1 MVYNDILNMKTG
13 IVVDNYDP
21 LYKGRC
27 KIRVFGLHSE
37 TICGQYI
44 ILDDDLPWASPAP
57 NIGSSNGTFNVP
69 NIGERVY
76 VNADDPYNIQ
86 YFGQVEIKSS
96 IKDLQH
102 KNTEMSDKLKVIA
115 YSEDNME
122 GENNYLK
129 IYYLPEDGLTI
140 ECNGNSILLTKY
152 DKFVIKNNKGAEIT
166 MDNVN
171 GDINIKTEGK
181 VNLNC
186 NEVSLGGDATDTI
199 ALGSKLME
207 KFNNHTHFTG
217 DAGITNP
224 PIEKLQPNDFSR
236 IVKIK

>member
-1 MVYNDILNMKTG
+1 MKTG

-44 ILDDDLPWASPAP
+44 ILDDDLPWSSPAP
-57 NIGSSNGTFNVP
+57 NIGSSNGSFNVP

-86 YFGQVEIKSS
+86 YFGQVEIKSE
-96 IKDLQH
+96 IKDLQY
-102 KNTEMSDKLKVIA
+102 KNTEASDKLKVIA
-115 YSEDNME
+115 FSEDNIE
-122 GENNYLK
+122 GERDYFK
-129 IYYLPEDGLTI
+129 MYYLPEDGLTI
-140 ECNGNSILLTKY
+140 ECNGNKILLTKY
-152 DKFVIKNNKGAEIT
+152 DNLLIKNNKGAEISL
-166 MDNVN
+166 DNVS

-181 VNLNC
+181 VNLDC
-186 NEVSLGGDATDTI
+186 SSISLGGDAADTI

-217 DAGITNP
+217 DSVISNP
-224 PIEKLQPNDFSR
+224 PIEKLQPQDFSR
-236 IVKIK
+236 IIKIK

>member
-1 MVYNDILNMKTG
+1 MKTG

-69 NIGERVY
+69 NIGDRVY
-76 VNADDPYNIQ
+76 VNADDTYNIQ

-96 IKDLQH
+96 IKELQY
-102 KNTEMSDKLKVIA
+102 KNTEMCDKLKVIA

-152 DKFVIKNNKGAEIT
+152 DNLLIRNNKGAEISL
-166 MDNVN
+166 DNVS

-186 NEVSLGGDATDTI
+186 NEVSLGGDAADTLV
-199 ALGSKLME
+199 LGSKLME
-207 KFNNHTHFTG
+207 KFNNHTHFSG
-217 DAGITNP
+217 DAAITNP
-224 PIEKLQPNDFSR
+224 PIQKLQPQDFSR
-236 IVKIK
+236 TVKIK

>member
-1 MVYNDILNMKTG
+1 MKTG

-27 KIRVFGLHSE
+27 KIRVFGLHTE
-37 TICGQYI
+37 TVFGQYL
-44 ILDDDLPWASPAP
+44 ILDDDLPWACPAP
-57 NIGSSNGTFNVP
+57 NVGSSNGSFNVP

-86 YFGQVEIKSS
+86 YFGQVEVKSS
-96 IKDLQH
+96 IKDLQY

-122 GENNYLK
+122 GELDYIK
-129 IYYLPEDGLTI
+129 IFYLPEDGLTI
-140 ECNGNSILLTKY
+140 ECNGNSILMTKY
-152 DKFVIKNNKGAEIT
+152 DNLLIRNNKGTEIS
-166 MDNVN
+166 MDNVS
-171 GDINIKTEGK
+171 GDIDIKSEGTININCGK
-181 VNLNC
+181 IC
-186 NEVSLGGDATDTI
+186 LGGDAADNI
-199 ALGSKLME
+199 VLGSKLME

-217 DAGITNP
+217 DAPITNP

-236 IVKIK
+236 TIKIK

>member
-1 MVYNDILNMKTG
+1 MKTG

-27 KIRVFGLHSE
+27 KIRAFGLHSE
-37 TICGQYI
+37 TICGKYI
-44 ILDDDLPWASPAP
+44 ILDDDLPWSSPAP
-57 NIGSSNGTFNVP
+57 NIGTSNGTFNIP

-76 VNADDPYNIQ
+76 VNVDDPYNIQ
-86 YFGQVEIKSS
+86 YYGQVEIKSS
-96 IKDLQH
+96 VKDLQY
-102 KNTEMSDKLKVIA
+102 KNSEMSDKLKVIA
-115 YSEDNME
+115 YSEDDME
-122 GENNYLK
+122 GEKDYLK

-152 DKFVIKNNKGAEIT
+152 DNLLIKNNKGAEISL
-166 MDNVN
+166 DNVS
-171 GDINIKTEGK
+171 GDIKIKTEGK
-181 VNLNC
+181 VNLDC
-186 NEVSLGGDATDTI
+186 GEVYLGENAADNI
-199 ALGSKLME
+199 VLGSKLME

-217 DAGITNP
+217 FSGITNP

>member
-1 MVYNDILNMKTG
+1 MKTG

-37 TICGQYI
+37 TICGQYL
-44 ILDDDLPWASPAP
+44 ILDDDLPWSSPAP

-69 NIGERVY
+69 SVGERVY
-76 VNADDPYNIQ
+76 VNVDDPYNIQ
-86 YFGQVEIKSS
+86 YFGRVEVKSA
-96 IKDLQH
+96 IKDLQY

-122 GENNYLK
+122 GEIDYLK
-129 IYYLPEDGLTI
+129 IFYLPEEGLTI

-152 DKFVIKNNKGAEIT
+152 DNLLIRNNKGAEISL
-166 MDNVN
+166 DNVS
-171 GDINIKTEGK
+171 GDINIKTEGS

-186 NEVSLGGDATDTI
+186 DSIVLGGDAADTI
-199 ALGSKLME
+199 VLGSKLME

-217 DAGITNP
+217 DSVISNP
-224 PIEKLQPNDFSR
+224 PIEQLQPNDFSR

>member
-1 MVYNDILNMKTG
+1 MKTG

-57 NIGSSNGTFNVP
+57 NIGSSNGSFNVP

-76 VNADDPYNIQ
+76 VNADDAYNIK
-86 YFGQVEIKSS
+86 YFGQVEVKSS
-96 IKDLQH
+96 IKDMQY

-122 GENNYLK
+122 GEKDYLK
-129 IYYLPEDGLTI
+129 IFYLPEDGLTI
-140 ECNGNSILLTKY
+140 ECNGNKILLTKY
-152 DKFVIKNNKGAEIT
+152 DKLLIKNNKGAEIS
-166 MDNVN
+166 MDNVS

-181 VNLNC
+181 VNLDC
-186 NEVSLGGDATDTI
+186 ESVTIGGEAEDTI
-199 ALGSKLME
+199 VLGSKLME
-207 KFNNHTHFTG
+207 KFNNHTHFSG
-217 DAGITNP
+217 DAPTTNP
-224 PIEKLQPNDFSR
+224 PIEKLQPQDFSKH
-236 IVKIK
+236 IKIK

>member
-69 NIGERVY
+69 NIGDRVY
-76 VNADDPYNIQ
+76 VNADDTYNIQ

-96 IKDLQH
+96 IKELQY
-102 KNTEMSDKLKVIA
+102 KNTEMCDKLKVIA

-152 DKFVIKNNKGAEIT
+152 DNLLIRNNKGAEISL
-166 MDNVN
+166 DNVS

-186 NEVSLGGDATDTI
+186 NEVSLGGDAADTLV
-199 ALGSKLME
+199 LGSKLME
-207 KFNNHTHFTG
+207 KFNNHTHFSG
-217 DAGITNP
+217 DAAITNP
-224 PIEKLQPNDFSR
+224 PIQKLQPQDFSR
-236 IVKIK
+236 TVKIK

>member
-1 MVYNDILNMKTG
+1 MKTG

-27 KIRVFGLHSE
+27 KIRVLGLHSE
-37 TICGQYI
+37 TICGQYL
-44 ILDDDLPWASPAP
+44 ILDDDLPWSSPAP
-57 NIGSSNGTFNVP
+57 NIGSSNGSFNIP
-69 NIGERVY
+69 SIGERVY
-76 VNADDPYNIQ
+76 VNADDPYNIL
-86 YFGQVEIKSS
+86 YYGQVEIKSS

-122 GENNYLK
+122 GERDYLK

-152 DKFVIKNNKGAEIT
+152 DNLLIKNNNGAEIS
-166 MDNVN
+166 MDNVSGN
-171 GDINIKTEGK
+171 INIKTEGK
-181 VNLNC
+181 VYLNC
-186 NEVSLGGDATDTI
+186 SEISLGGDAADTI

-217 DAGITNP
+217 DAGTTNP

>member
-1 MVYNDILNMKTG
+1 MKTG

-37 TICGQYI
+37 TICGQYL
-44 ILDDDLPWASPAP
+44 ILDDDLPWSCPAP
-57 NIGSSNGTFNVP
+57 NIGSSNGSFNVP

-86 YFGQVEIKSS
+86 YFGQVEVKTS
-96 IKDLQH
+96 IKDLQY

-122 GENNYLK
+122 GELDYIK
-129 IYYLPEDGLTI
+129 IYYLPEEGLTI
-140 ECNGNSILLTKY
+140 ECNGNSILMTKY
-152 DKFVIKNNKGAEIT
+152 DNLLIKNNKGAEIS
-166 MDNVN
+166 MDNVS
-171 GDINIKTEGK
+171 GDINIKTEGT

-186 NEVSLGGDATDTI
+186 NKICLGEGAADNI
-199 ALGSKLME
+199 VLGSKLME
-207 KFNNHTHFTG
+207 KFNNHTHFSG
-217 DAGITNP
+217 DAPVTNP
-224 PIEKLQPNDFSR
+224 PIEKLQPDDFSR
-236 IVKIK
+236 TIKIK

>member
-1 MVYNDILNMKTG
+1 MKTG

-57 NIGSSNGTFNVP
+57 NIGSSNGTFNIP
-69 NIGERVY
+69 AIGERVY

-86 YFGQVEIKSS
+86 YYGQVEVKSS
-96 IKDLQH
+96 IKDLQY

-122 GENNYLK
+122 GEKDYLK
-129 IYYLPEDGLTI
+129 IFYLPEDGLTI
-140 ECNGNSILLTKY
+140 ECNGNKILLTKY
-152 DKFVIKNNKGAEIT
+152 NELLIRNNKGSEISL
-166 MDNVN
+166 DNVT
-171 GDINIKTEGK
+171 GDINIKCAGK
-181 VNLNC
+181 VNVNC
-186 NEVSLGGDATDTI
+186 NEVCLGGEGGDTI

-217 DAGITNP
+217 DAATTNP

-236 IVKIK
+236 IVKIN

>member
-1 MVYNDILNMKTG
+1 MKTG

-57 NIGSSNGTFNVP
+57 NIGSSNGTFNIP
-69 NIGERVY
+69 AIGERVY

-86 YFGQVEIKSS
+86 YYGQVEVKSS
-96 IKDLQH
+96 IKDLQY

-122 GENNYLK
+122 GEKDYLK
-129 IYYLPEDGLTI
+129 IFYLPEDGLTI
-140 ECNGNSILLTKY
+140 ECNGNKILLTKY
-152 DKFVIKNNKGAEIT
+152 DELLIRNNKGSEISL
-166 MDNVN
+166 DNVT
-171 GDINIKTEGK
+171 GDINIKCAGK
-181 VNLNC
+181 VNVNC
-186 NEVSLGGDATDTI
+186 NEVCLGGEGGDTI

-217 DAGITNP
+217 DAATTNP

-236 IVKIK
+236 IVKIN

>member
-1 MVYNDILNMKTG
+1 MKTG

-27 KIRVFGLHSE
+27 KIRVFGLHSD
-37 TICGQYI
+37 TICGQYL
-44 ILDDDLPWASPAP
+44 ILDDDLPWSSPAP
-57 NIGSSNGTFNVP
+57 NIGSSIGSFNIP

-86 YFGQVEIKSS
+86 YYGQVEVKSP
-96 IKDLQH
+96 IKDLQY

-122 GENNYLK
+122 GERDYLK

-140 ECNGNSILLTKY
+140 ECNGNTILLTKY
-152 DKFVIKNNKGAEIT
+152 DNLLIKNNKGAEIS
-166 MDNVN
+166 MDNVS

-186 NEVSLGGDATDTI
+186 TEVSLGGDAADTI
-199 ALGSKLME
+199 VLGSKLME
-207 KFNNHTHFTG
+207 KFNNHTHFSG
-217 DAGITNP
+217 DSAITNP

-236 IVKIK
+236 TIKIK

>member
-1 MVYNDILNMKTG
+1 MKTG

-37 TICGQYI
+37 TICGQYS
-44 ILDDDLPWASPAP
+44 ILDDDLPWSSPAP
-57 NIGSSNGTFNVP
+57 NIASSNGTFNVP
-69 NIGERVY
+69 AIGERVY

-86 YFGQVEIKSS
+86 YFGQVEVKSS

-236 IVKIK
+236 TVKIK

>member
-1 MVYNDILNMKTG
+1 MKTG

-37 TICGQYI
+37 TICGEYL
-44 ILDDDLPWASPAP
+44 ILDDDLPWSAPAP
-57 NIGSSNGTFNVP
+57 NVGSSNGSFNIP
-69 NIGERVY
+69 SIGERVY

-86 YFGQVEIKSS
+86 YFGQVEVKSS
-96 IKDLQH
+96 IKELQY

-115 YSEDNME
+115 YSEDNIE
-122 GENNYLK
+122 GEKNWLK
-129 IYYLPEDGLTI
+129 IFYLPEEGLTI

-152 DKFVIKNNKGAEIT
+152 DNLLIRNNKGAEISL
-166 MDNVN
+166 DNVS

-181 VNLNC
+181 VNINC
-186 NEVSLGGDATDTI
+186 KEVSLGGDAADNI
-199 ALGSKLME
+199 VLGSKLME

-217 DAGITNP
+217 DSAITNP

-236 IVKIK
+236 TVKIK

>member
-1 MVYNDILNMKTG
+1 MKTG

-37 TICGQYI
+37 TICGQYL
-44 ILDDDLPWASPAP
+44 ILDDDLPWSSPAP
-57 NIGSSNGTFNVP
+57 NVGSSNGSFNVP

-76 VNADDPYNIQ
+76 VNADDPFNIQ
-86 YFGQVEIKSS
+86 YFGQVEVKSS
-96 IKDLQH
+96 IKDLQY

-122 GENNYLK
+122 GELDYIK

-140 ECNGNSILLTKY
+140 ECNGNKILMTKY
-152 DKFVIKNNKGAEIT
+152 DNLLIRNNKGAEIS
-166 MDNVN
+166 MDNVS
-171 GDINIKTEGK
+171 GDINIKTEGT
-181 VNLNC
+181 VNINSGKI
-186 NEVSLGGDATDTI
+186 SLGADAADTI

-217 DAGITNP
+217 DSGITNP
-224 PIEKLQPNDFSR
+224 PIEKLQPQDFSR
-236 IVKIK
+236 NIKIK

>member
-1 MVYNDILNMKTG
+1 MKTG

-37 TICGQYI
+37 TICGQYL
-44 ILDDDLPWASPAP
+44 ILDDDLPWSCPAP
-57 NIGSSNGTFNVP
+57 NAGSSNGTFNVP
-69 NIGERVY
+69 AIGERVY

-86 YFGQVEIKSS
+86 YFGQVEVKSS

-102 KNTEMSDKLKVIA
+102 KNNEMSDKLKVIA
-115 YSEDNME
+115 FSEDNME
-122 GENNYLK
+122 GELDYIK

-140 ECNGNSILLTKY
+140 ECNGNSILMTKY
-152 DKFVIKNNKGAEIT
+152 DNLLIRNNKGAEISL
-166 MDNVN
+166 DNVS
-171 GDINIKTEGK
+171 GDINIKTEGV
-181 VNLNC
+181 VNINSGKI
-186 NEVSLGGDATDTI
+186 SLGGDAADNI
-199 ALGSKLME
+199 VLGSKLME

-217 DAGITNP
+217 EASITNP

-236 IVKIK
+236 VIKIK

>member
-1 MVYNDILNMKTG
+1 MKTG
-13 IVVDNYDP
+13 IVIDNYDP

-37 TICGQYI
+37 IIGGQYL
-44 ILDDDLPWASPAP
+44 ILDDDLPWSSPAP
-57 NIGSSNGTFNVP
+57 NISSSNGSFNVP

-86 YFGQVEIKSS
+86 YFGQVEVKSA
-96 IKDLQH
+96 IKDLQY

-122 GENNYLK
+122 GEKDYLK
-129 IYYLPEDGLTI
+129 IFYLPEEGLTI

-152 DKFVIKNNKGAEIT
+152 DNLLIKNNKGAEISL
-166 MDNVN
+166 DNVS

-186 NEVSLGGDATDTI
+186 DSIVLGGDAADTLV
-199 ALGSKLME
+199 LGSKLME

-217 DAGITNP
+217 DSVITNP
-224 PIEKLQPNDFSR
+224 PIEQLQPNDFSR
-236 IVKIK
+236 KIKIK

>member
-1 MVYNDILNMKTG
+1 MKTG

-37 TICGQYI
+37 TICGQYL
-44 ILDDDLPWASPAP
+44 ILDDDLPWSCPAP
-57 NIGSSNGTFNVP
+57 NVGSSNGSFNVP
-69 NIGERVY
+69 NVGERVY

-86 YFGQVEIKSS
+86 YFCQVEVKSS
-96 IKDLQH
+96 IKDLQY

-122 GENNYLK
+122 GEKDYLK

-140 ECNGNSILLTKY
+140 ECNGNKILLTKY
-152 DKFVIKNNKGAEIT
+152 DSLLIKNNRGAEIS
-166 MDNVN
+166 MDNVS

-181 VNLNC
+181 LNIDC
-186 NEVSLGGDATDTI
+186 SGITFGGEAGDTI

-217 DAGITNP
+217 ESCISNP

-236 IVKIK
+236 VVKIK

>member
-1 MVYNDILNMKTG
+1 MKTG

-37 TICGQYI
+37 NICGEYL
-44 ILDDDLPWASPAP
+44 ILDDDLPWACPAP
-57 NIGSSNGTFNVP
+57 NIGSSNGSFNVP
-69 NIGERVY
+69 NVGSRVY

-86 YFGQVEIKSS
+86 YFGQVEVKSS
-96 IKDLQH
+96 IKDLQY

-122 GENNYLK
+122 GELDYIK
-129 IYYLPEDGLTI
+129 IYYLPEEGLTI
-140 ECNGNSILLTKY
+140 ECNGNSILMTKY
-152 DKFVIKNNKGAEIT
+152 DSLLIKNNKGAEIS
-166 MDNVN
+166 MDNVS
-171 GDINIKTEGK
+171 GDINIKTEGD

-186 NEVSLGGDATDTI
+186 NKVSLCEGASDSI
-199 ALGSKLME
+199 VLGSKLME

-217 DAGITNP
+217 DAVISNP
-224 PIEKLQPNDFSR
+224 PIQKLQPGDFSR
-236 IVKIK
+236 NIKIK